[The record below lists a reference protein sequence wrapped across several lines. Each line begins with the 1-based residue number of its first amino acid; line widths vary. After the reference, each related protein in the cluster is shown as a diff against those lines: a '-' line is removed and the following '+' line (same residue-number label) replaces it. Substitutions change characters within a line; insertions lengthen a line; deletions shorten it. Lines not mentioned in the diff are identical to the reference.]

1 MTLHKYY
8 MLQRPPAPGSI
19 PREGLYQTKDF
30 EERCECMVKTMRALA
45 WGWALYTRRLELN
58 ELAGYELAYGGEV
71 KR

>member
-1 MTLHKYY
+1 MRQLFAVGSSHGADFLIGGVSNDTSQILHASTATGTTV
-8 MLQRPPAPGSI
+8 R
-19 PREGLYQTKDF
+19 
-30 EERCECMVKTMRALA
+30 A

>member
-8 MLQRPPAPGSI
+8 MLQRPPVPGSI
-19 PREGLYQTKDF
+19 PGEGLYQTKDF
-30 EERCECMVKTMRALA
+30 EERRECMGKTVRA
-45 WGWALYTRRLELN
+45 WGWALYTRRLELS